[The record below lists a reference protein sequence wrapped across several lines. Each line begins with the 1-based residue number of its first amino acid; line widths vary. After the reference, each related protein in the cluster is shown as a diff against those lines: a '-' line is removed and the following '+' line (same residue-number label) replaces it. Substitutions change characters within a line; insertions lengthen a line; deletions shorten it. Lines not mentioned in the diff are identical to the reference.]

1 MRDPN
6 QIPIGALSLQPETH
20 GLGGT
25 FFSRKGISNCSL
37 VSRDA
42 PQTSDK
48 SWEDSPAERKR
59 RGTRMECLEQRD
71 CGGGGGDGT
80 RGHTCGMNFQQQMA
94 VAPEHLGP
102 PSTGARRTRWAGV
115 GSESG
120 AFPSV
125 SAGRP
130 FR

>member
-71 CGGGGGDGT
+71 CGGGRGDDERTHMWDELSAADGCGPRT
-80 RGHTCGMNFQQQMA
+80 PRPSQHWGSQDALGRRGI
-94 VAPEHLGP
+94 
-102 PSTGARRTRWAGV
+102 
-115 GSESG
+115 
-120 AFPSV
+120 
-125 SAGRP
+125 
-130 FR
+130 